1 MTNTIPQGSSGAPP
15 AHYSVPST
23 SMAPRRS
30 SYASVAAGT
39 AGNSSQNQSTPTRSG
54 AFSHLLNP
62 NPALPDDAPQTQGS
76 DRRSPNSQHSP
87 DRITQANGV
96 GAVPYLWG
104 KGGNTYAQNFSNRYT
119 FGSGNG
125 LSDTLAPGNNGF
137 FKPSY
142 LRNSKYMEKL
152 EAAHKAK
159 LAIQRETI
167 AAHSSNPSSLSTSSS
182 SVSLHRMAP
191 SHRGMTY
198 EIVEHQPV
206 VEEDGLS
213 PLPSRWAELDRFGGL
228 EVGADG
234 LDIRYTGTQ
243 KTQDH
248 EAASART
255 DHPMPPQC
263 GIYYYEATIVSRG
276 KEGQVISILDMK
288 TILIFD
294 RLIGIGF
301 SGSKASLEKL
311 PGWEPESWAY
321 HGDDGNS
328 FCCQSPAKQFG
339 PKFTTNDVIGCGVNF
354 KTGCAFFTKNGINQG
369 KHNRYPRLSF
379 IY

>member
-15 AHYSVPST
+15 AHYSGPS
-23 SMAPRRS
+23 SGMAPRRS

-39 AGNSSQNQSTPTRSG
+39 SQTQPTPARSG
-54 AFSHLLNP
+54 TFSHLLNP
-62 NPALPDDAPQTQGS
+62 NPTSDNIPHTQESAHRLPDP
-76 DRRSPNSQHSP
+76 QHSP
-87 DRITQANGV
+87 NRNLHANGI
-96 GAVPYLWG
+96 GTNSHLWG
-104 KGGNTYAQNFSNRYT
+104 KGGATYVQNSSSKYT
-119 FGSGNG
+119 FGSGYG
-125 LSDTLAPGNNGF
+125 FQSSFVSGNNGF

-159 LAIQRETI
+159 LATQRE
-167 AAHSSNPSSLSTSSS
+167 AATAHPSNPGSLSTSSS

-206 VEEDGLS
+206 VEDDGLS
-213 PLPSRWAELDRFGGL
+213 PLPSKWAELDRFGGL
-228 EVGADG
+228 EIGAHG

-263 GIYYYEATIVSRG
+263 GIYYYEATIISRG
-276 KEGQVISILDMK
+276 KEG
-288 TILIFD
+288 
-294 RLIGIGF
+294 
-301 SGSKASLEKL
+301 
-311 PGWEPESWAY
+311 
-321 HGDDGNS
+321 
-328 FCCQSPAKQFG
+328 
-339 PKFTTNDVIGCGVNF
+339 
-354 KTGCAFFTKNGINQG
+354 
-369 KHNRYPRLSF
+369 
-379 IY
+379 